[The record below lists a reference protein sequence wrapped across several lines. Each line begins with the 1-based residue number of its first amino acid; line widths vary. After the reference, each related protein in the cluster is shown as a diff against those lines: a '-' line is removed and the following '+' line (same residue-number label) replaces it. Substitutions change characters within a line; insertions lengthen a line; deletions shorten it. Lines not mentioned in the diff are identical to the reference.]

1 MQWDIFC
8 KVIDNFGDIGVCW
21 RLACNLAERGE
32 QVRLFIDDA
41 SALAWMAPA
50 GHASVAVCDWAEAE
64 TAEPSAVVLETF
76 GCELPSAFVGRMN
89 RQTRHKPLNEGH
101 QNPTQ
106 PIWINLEYLS
116 AEPYAQRS
124 HGLPSPQL
132 SGPGAGLNKWFFY
145 PGFAAAS
152 GGLLR
157 EADLPA
163 RQQRFDRNQWLAAAH
178 LGITP
183 HPAERIVSLFCY
195 DNPQLPSLL
204 AQLAREPTLL
214 LTCPGAATQLSANIL
229 GSGLHQNQLRS
240 IALPWLSHVD
250 YDHLLW
256 SCDLNLVRGEDSFVR
271 AQWAGKPMI
280 WQIYPQNDGVHA
292 RKLDAFLDLYLSTEF
307 NLSSPSHA
315 EFGRTVRE
323 TWHHWNGLKN
333 TIHTLPEMVL
343 WREQSQK
350 WHHQLVQ
357 QTDLTHRLMAFAHNT
372 RARNRTDLP

>member
-50 GHASVAVCDWAEAE
+50 GHARVAVCNWVEAE

-89 RQTRHKPLNEGH
+89 RQTRHKPLNDSH
-101 QNPTQ
+101 QNPIQ

-124 HGLPSPQL
+124 HGLRSPQL
-132 SGPGAGLNKWFFY
+132 NGPGAGLNKWFFY
-145 PGFAAAS
+145 PGFTAQS

-157 EADLPA
+157 EADLLK
-163 RQQRFDRNQWLAAAH
+163 RQLRFDRSKWLAK

-183 HPAERIVSLFCY
+183 HAAERVVSLFCY
-195 DNPQLPSLL
+195 QNPQLPSLIE
-204 AQLAREPTLL
+204 QLATEPTLL

-229 GSGLHQNQLRS
+229 GASLQLKQLRAV
-240 IALPWLSHVD
+240 ALPWLTQID

-271 AQWAGKPMI
+271 AQWAGRPMI
-280 WQIYPQNDGVHA
+280 WQIYPQNDGIHA
-292 RKLDAFLDLYLSTEF
+292 QKLDAFLGLYLYVNPAAQTPENVEF
-307 NLSSPSHA
+307 QQAL
-315 EFGRTVRE
+315 RQ
-323 TWHHWNGLKN
+323 TWHGWNGLSAV
-333 TIHTLPEMVL
+333 IQTLPKMDL
-343 WREQSQK
+343 WHAQSQK
-350 WHHQLVQ
+350 WHHQLAQ
-357 QTDLTHRLMAFAHNT
+357 QTDLAHRLMAFAHNT
-372 RARNRTDLP
+372 GERNRTD